1 MATSS
6 VILDIRANTNRALND
21 FKRFSAQ
28 LDNKFLISGL
38 KLDVV
43 RSALGQINREFQKAI
58 GEQGLTAGQS
68 LRAAQNQASLLLQT
82 FKGFGDEAS
91 MSITESFSSTFNQI
105 AVTAGGTFDDVKKS
119 LAATPWISAN
129 LPEDL
134 RKKLGEGIL
143 KFQTDARRAGLGD
156 DFGNIAKK
164 FLAGEINAG
173 NLLESGNAL
182 ESSLGKKL
190 QETGGSPSTIPN
202 ALQRTRVFFDAI
214 SDPEY
219 VKQVEKA
226 AKGAAGFRIIL
237 EDLNSTL
244 FNPEAGIFGA
254 VRKVTMAV
262 GDTTTILDET
272 QKLIESI
279 FGKQGTFVL
288 FFEQIKKIFGL
299 EDPLKTV
306 ISGIRWLTKQ
316 FDRLNTFLQSPQV
329 QQIVGILRT
338 AFTNIQTFATTLSE
352 AITTNLEDPSSK
364 INQVGK
370 KIEEFFKNLKENID
384 KELKDPTSI
393 LSLIKKIGTSI
404 GEFFKAI
411 EATIKAG
418 DWDPSKISQSIRGI
432 GKSIRDFI
440 SKIGEEIRSVDVDK
454 QGNFFLDIFTT
465 IVGEVAETL
474 GTAIK
479 EAIRVVFSGK
489 GAAVAGGALKV
500 LYEGLS
506 KFFAGLFG
514 GSGPLGAIFGGAA
527 MAGLGILLARRI
539 RGAFDSVLR
548 PIQALRTGGGGALG
562 VINRLFGGGGG
573 RGAGDPGGGM
583 GFQGQ
588 VITRMD
594 AIIRILAGGGATDLD
609 YGGPSSP
616 IDGGPRRRRP
626 RGGGPDLDAPTR
638 GFRGTTG
645 KRARIGRFGSG
656 IAEFGRNIFTDAT
669 SSGFDAAGYPI
680 DDDDFDL
687 PEAASDARGRS
698 TRERFN
704 SRYGSGGRRAMMRR
718 RFRGIGR
725 GIGRGMRGFGRGALV
740 LGIGAGLLNAGGAF
754 ASQSPKGEY
763 DPATDSFIE
772 PEQPAQKQGMTGG
785 PMSGGEAFGA
795 IGAKAGEFAMIGA
808 ALGPKG
814 AAIGAAIGAGVA
826 LLDKGVRDGAI
837 KASLSWSKG
846 VLSTV
851 VDWAKSVASTVVDWS
866 KTLRDGAGSLV
877 QTLFK
882 VFTVDLP
889 GLLLKGLKSLYIDI
903 PLKILAFSTELGKSL
918 VDSVAKFDLGE
929 ALKNTWDNIKS
940 FVTGS
945 QPAAAAAGGRRG
957 GEGRAAGGNVYEG
970 ESYPVGE
977 HGVEWFTP
985 TTNGNITNNATL
997 NNLSSRASSPTSTSA
1012 TFNITFNVNGNMG
1025 AGNVEELRGPVL
1037 AIIKQAWEEASTGIA
1052 SRGSVV

>member
-91 MSITESFSSTFNQI
+91 TSITESFSSTFNQI

-119 LAATPWISAN
+119 LAATPWISAD
-129 LPEDL
+129 LPKEI
-134 RKKLGEGIL
+134 REKLGEGIL

-182 ESSLGKKL
+182 ESSLGRKL

-306 ISGIRWLTKQ
+306 ISGIRWLTNQ
-316 FDRLNTFLQSPQV
+316 FNRLNTFLQSPQV

-338 AFTNIQTFATTLSE
+338 AFTNVQTFATNLSE
-352 AITTNLEDPSSK
+352 AITTNLQDPESK
-364 INQVGK
+364 ISQAGK

-384 KELKDPTSI
+384 KELKNNDSI

-440 SKIGEEIRSVDVDK
+440 SKIGEEIRSIDVDK

-479 EAIRVVFSGK
+479 EAILVVFSGK
-489 GAAVAGGALKV
+489 GLAVVGGAMKV

-514 GSGPLGAIFGGAA
+514 GNGPLGAIFGGAA

-548 PIQALRTGGGGALG
+548 PIQALRTGGGGVG
-562 VINRLFGGGGG
+562 GFVNRLFGGGG
-573 RGAGDPGGGM
+573 RGAGDIGGGM

-638 GFRGTTG
+638 GFRGTAG

-656 IAEFGRNIFTDAT
+656 IAEFGRNMFTDAT
-669 SSGFDAAGYPI
+669 NSNFDDAGYPI
-680 DDDDFDL
+680 DDDDMDFY
-687 PEAASDARGRS
+687 EEKRKRI
-698 TRERFN
+698 EQ
-704 SRYGSGGRRAMMRR
+704 RYSR
-718 RFRGIGR
+718 RFGKRARIGR
-725 GIGRGMRGFGRGALV
+725 AFKGMGRGMRGFGKGAL
-740 LGIGAGLLNAGGAF
+740 IAGGV
-754 ASQSPKGEY
+754 
-763 DPATDSFIE
+763 
-772 PEQPAQKQGMTGG
+772 
-785 PMSGGEAFGA
+785 
-795 IGAKAGEFAMIGA
+795 A
-808 ALGPKG
+808 ALGAGALGMFGGPGTKASASTQFDPETGEPIQTPEQQSKQNQMAGVGNVLGGGLEGALTG
-814 AAIGAAIGAGVA
+814 AAIGSIIPGIGTATGAVIGAVIGGVVP
-826 LLDKGVRDGAI
+826 LLDEGTRKGVKDFTDGI
-837 KASLSWSKG
+837 
-846 VLSTV
+846 
-851 VDWAKSVASTVVDWS
+851 
-866 KTLRDGAGSLV
+866 
-877 QTLFK
+877 
-882 VFTVDLP
+882 
-889 GLLLKGLKSLYIDI
+889 
-903 PLKILAFSTELGKSL
+903 GKSL
-918 VDSVAKFDLGE
+918 RGAG
-929 ALKNTWDNIKS
+929 DNIGKAFQSAGDGISKAASSGIQWIKDGFGSISKWFGDIDWKTVLINALVPGGSMTIEGLKGIAEFASKLNIFDGIKS
-940 FVTGS
+940 GIDAISSTASSILSGDWL
-945 QPAAAAAGGRRG
+945 PKPLGGKREAGGPVIKG
-957 GEGRAAGGNVYEG
+957 T
-970 ESYPVGE
+970 SYIVGE
-977 HGVEWFTP
+977 RGPEIFTP
-985 TTNGNITNNATL
+985 GASGSVSTNRDLTAMRSGGG
-997 NNLSSRASSPTSTSA
+997 SASSVSA
-1012 TFNITFNVNGNMG
+1012 NFNITFNVNGNMG

>member
-6 VILDIRANTNRALND
+6 IILDIRANTNRALAD
-21 FKRFSAQ
+21 FKRFSSQ

-119 LAATPWISAN
+119 LAATPWISAD
-129 LPEDL
+129 LPKEI
-134 RKKLGEGIL
+134 REKLGAGVL
-143 KFQTDARRAGLGD
+143 DFQRDARRAGLGE
-156 DFGNIAKK
+156 DFAGMARQ
-164 FLAGEINAG
+164 FLMGQVNAG
-173 NLLESGNAL
+173 DLVKSGDPL
-182 ESSLGKKL
+182 KSEIGMRL
-190 QETGGSPSTIPN
+190 QQAGGGPSTIVD
-202 ALQRTRVFFDAI
+202 AAQRSRVLLDVL
-214 SDPEY
+214 SDP
-219 VKQVEKA
+219 KFRDQIAKA

-237 EDLNSTL
+237 EDLSSTL
-244 FNPEAGIFGA
+244 FNPEKGIFGA

-316 FDRLNTFLQSPQV
+316 FNRLNTFLQSPEV
-329 QQIVGILRT
+329 QKIVEVLRT
-338 AFTNIQTFATTLSE
+338 VFTNVQTFVTKLYDSV
-352 AITTNLEDPSSK
+352 TTNLEDPNSTV
-364 INQVGK
+364 NQIGQSVK
-370 KIEEFFKNLKENID
+370 DFFTNIY
-384 KELKDPTSI
+384 TSV
-393 LSLIKKIGTSI
+393 TN
-404 GEFFKAI
+404 
-411 EATIKAG
+411 G
-418 DWDPSKISQSIRGI
+418 DWDPANIKTSIRGI
-432 GKSIRDFI
+432 GAQIRGFIESVGKSIR
-440 SKIGEEIRSVDVDK
+440 EADVKK
-454 QGNFFLDIFTT
+454 QGTFFLEIFKTV
-465 IVGEVAETL
+465 IGEVAQTL

-479 EAIRVVFSGK
+479 EAILVVFSGK
-489 GAAVAGGALKV
+489 GLAVVGGALKV

-573 RGAGDPGGGM
+573 RGVGDPGGGM

-588 VITRMD
+588 VIARMD

-616 IDGGPRRRRP
+616 VDGGPRRRRS

-656 IAEFGRNIFTDAT
+656 IAEFGRNIYTDVT
-669 SSGFDAAGYPI
+669 SSGYDSSGYPI
-680 DDDDFDL
+680 DGDDFDL
-687 PEAASDARGRS
+687 PEAPSDARGRS

-704 SRYGSGGRRAMMRR
+704 SRYGSGGRRAQ
-718 RFRGIGR
+718 IGR
-725 GIGRGMRGFGRGALV
+725 GLKRFGKGALIAGGITAAT
-740 LGIGAGLLNAGGAF
+740 LGISSLLGGGAAQ
-754 ASQSPKGEY
+754 ASEI
-763 DPATDSFIE
+763 DPATGLPIQT
-772 PEQPAQKQGMTGG
+772 PEQQSKQNQMAGVGNVLGGGLEGAMT
-785 PMSGGEAFGA
+785 
-795 IGAKAGEFAMIGA
+795 
-808 ALGPKG
+808 G
-814 AAIGAAIGAGVA
+814 AAIGSIIPGIGTATGAVIGAVIGGVIP
-826 LLDKGVRDGAI
+826 LLDEGTRKGVKDFTDGVG
-837 KASLSWSKG
+837 KSLQ
-846 VLSTV
+846 
-851 VDWAKSVASTVVDWS
+851 
-866 KTLRDGAGSLV
+866 GAGSNIGKAFQSAGDSISKAASNGIQWIKDGFGSISKWFGNIDWKTVLINALV
-877 QTLFK
+877 
-882 VFTVDLP
+882 P
-889 GLLLKGLKSLYIDI
+889 GGSMTIEGLKGIAEFASKLNIFDGIKAGIDSIAAPVKSI
-903 PLKILAFSTELGKSL
+903 
-918 VDSVAKFDLGE
+918 
-929 ALKNTWDNIKS
+929 WDNISSWKPPWARE
-940 FVTGS
+940 V
-945 QPAAAAAGGRRG
+945 GGPVIKG
-957 GEGRAAGGNVYEG
+957 T
-970 ESYPVGE
+970 SYIVGE
-977 HGVEWFTP
+977 RGPEIFTP
-985 TTNGNITNNATL
+985 GASGSVSTNRELTAMRSGGG
-997 NNLSSRASSPTSTSA
+997 SASSVSA
-1012 TFNITFNVNGNMG
+1012 NFNVTITVNGNMG
-1025 AGNVEELRGPVL
+1025 AGNVEELRGPVM

-1052 SRGSVV
+1052 TRGSVV